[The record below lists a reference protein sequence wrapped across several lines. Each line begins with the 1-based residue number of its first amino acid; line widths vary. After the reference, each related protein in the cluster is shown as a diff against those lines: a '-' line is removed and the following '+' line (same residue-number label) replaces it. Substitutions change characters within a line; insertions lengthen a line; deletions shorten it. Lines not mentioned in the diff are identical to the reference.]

1 MPLPRDKFA
10 TAITCI
16 DGRVQQPIVDWM
28 KLNMNVD
35 YVDLITEPGPDKALT
50 DGPVHIIDEIVR
62 KVSFSILH
70 HSSNIVAV
78 TGHHDCA
85 ANDADKEE
93 HVEQILEGVRVLL
106 SYQINARVLGL
117 WLNEWNSVE
126 LVWDTQ
132 ERKLAKSFL

>member
-1 MPLPRDKFA
+1 MPQNKFA

-28 KLNMNVD
+28 KLHMNVY
-35 YVDLITEPGPDKALT
+35 YVDLITEPGPDKALA
-50 DGPVHIIDEIVR
+50 DGPVHIIDEMVR

-70 HSSNIVAV
+70 HASNVVAV
-78 TGHHDCA
+78 TGHFDCA

-93 HVEQILEGVRVLL
+93 HIEQILEGIRVLL
-106 SYQINARVLGL
+106 SYHIKARVIGL

-126 LVWDTQ
+126 MVWDTQ
-132 ERKLAKSFL
+132 EREGMTGSL

>member
-1 MPLPRDKFA
+1 MPLRRDKFA

-16 DGRVQQPIVDWM
+16 DGRVQQPISDWM
-28 KLNMNVD
+28 KLHANVD
-35 YVDLITEPGPDKALT
+35 YVDLITEPGPDKALS
-50 DGPVHIIDEIVR
+50 DGPVHVVDEIVR

-70 HSSNIVAV
+70 HSSNVVAL

-93 HVEQILEGVRVLL
+93 HLEQILEGIRMLL
-106 SYQINARVLGL
+106 SYRINVRVLGL

-126 LVWDTQ
+126 VVWDTQ
-132 ERKLAKSFL
+132 ERERPTGFL

>member
-1 MPLPRDKFA
+1 MPRHRFA

-28 KLNMNVD
+28 KLHTNVH
-35 YVDLITEPGPDKALT
+35 YVDLITEPGPDKALS
-50 DGPVHIIDEIVR
+50 DGPVHVIDEIVR

-70 HSSNIVAV
+70 HSSNVVAV
-78 TGHHDCA
+78 TGHFDCA

-93 HVEQILEGVRVLL
+93 HIEQILESIRVLL

-117 WLNEWNSVE
+117 WLNEWESVE

-132 ERKLAKSFL
+132 EREPARNFL